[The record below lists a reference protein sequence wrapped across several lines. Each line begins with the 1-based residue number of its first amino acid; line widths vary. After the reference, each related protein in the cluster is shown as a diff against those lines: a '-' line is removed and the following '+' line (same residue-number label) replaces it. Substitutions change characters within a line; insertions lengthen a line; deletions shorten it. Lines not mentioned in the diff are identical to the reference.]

1 MYIKVIPSTSA
12 YNALRYI
19 HKAGSVRIAT
29 DLVGRS
35 PWQLAREIQL
45 HNTLGPK
52 IKHEVIHIP
61 MSAARGEHLTVEKWL
76 RAAQKAMK
84 DLGYEGCPFDLVRHT
99 DKEFDHAHLVVSPI
113 APDGSRVDR
122 RGDHFKAERVGR
134 EIERE
139 LGLVQIKGLAG
150 QKERREVER
159 DLEIPRLTMLADMDE
174 IPRQGEPGNTG
185 LRDAIESAIRRALLD
200 SRTFTDLAKQ
210 LLKSGVLMEATISK
224 AGKVTGLGYRLYG
237 DQGGYIQASKVHESF
252 SFAKLQKKH
261 GISFVEAR
269 DLPNL
274 RPGAVVSMDDMNVL
288 LTGERTPTS
297 NRLDRAVRDLSR
309 HLMLSMSR
317 RANANT
323 QITQP
328 RGADTSRAYR
338 STAIRL
344 YHAGI
349 GGQLFA
355 GDPADGSRSIL
366 LSRRPLPER
375 LAASGGGPTAP
386 EQAYT
391 TEPLGD
397 RISQP
402 APGLAGSLSA
412 DQIAGGS
419 QGVPAQDGPRPDL
432 DVPRS
437 SPTGREGISAPGT
450 VGAGL
455 PAALGGDPGGGS
467 SRSLGSA
474 SSRSD
479 AGGVPDATGGP
490 HGPGRTEEA
499 ATGGAGADRLGGLG
513 GPGSLGGVRSESEQ
527 IQEEVTHPRRLLVG
541 SGDPD
546 GLEPELSE
554 VVAPW
559 GTVVGFERA
568 RPDEFGDMVWAVE
581 ADAREVAPALE
592 DHNLAALEV
601 VEQGFPACAITQ
613 EEKAKGP
620 LERVAAFVRR
630 AWERLEELVRG
641 ALASD
646 SMPVAKAS
654 DKVDQDHLIFDEEDI
669 AATRKAMQKAKEERD
684 RRTPKT
690 PDYTERSDGSG
701 RAQKLSAK
709 EGPNRRR

>member
-19 HKAGSVRIAT
+19 HKAGSERIAT

-35 PWQLAREIQL
+35 PWQLAQEIKL

-61 MSAARGEHLTVEKWL
+61 MSAAMGEYLAAEKWL
-76 RAAQKAMK
+76 KVSQKVMK
-84 DLGYEGCPFDLVRHT
+84 DLGYEGCPFDLVRHL
-99 DKEFDHAHLVVSPI
+99 DKEFDHAHLVVTPI

-122 RGDHFKAERVGR
+122 RGDHFRAERVGR

-174 IPRQGEPGNTG
+174 IPRQGEPAGTG

-210 LLKSGVLMEATISK
+210 LMKSGVRMEATISK

-261 GISFVEAR
+261 GISFEESR

-274 RPGAVVSMDDMNVL
+274 RAGAIVAMDDLSGL
-288 LTGERTPTS
+288 LAGGRTPIS
-297 NRLDRAVRDLSR
+297 GRLNRTVKDLSR
-309 HLMLSMSR
+309 HLMLSMNR

-328 RGADTSRAYR
+328 WRADTSRAYR

-349 GGQLFA
+349 SGQLPA
-355 GDPADGSRSIL
+355 GEPSDGSRSIV

-375 LAASGGGPTAP
+375 MAAPGGGSTAT

-397 RISQP
+397 SLSQP
-402 APGLAGSLSA
+402 APGLAGSLNA
-412 DQIAGGS
+412 DQGAGRG

-432 DVPRS
+432 DVSSS
-437 SPTGREGISAPGT
+437 SPAGGEGISAPGT

-467 SRSLGSA
+467 SRSLGPA
-474 SSRSD
+474 SSGTN
-479 AGGVPDATGGP
+479 AGGVPDASGGP
-490 HGPGRTEEA
+490 HGSSRAEEA
-499 ATGGAGADRLGGLG
+499 PTGGAGADRLGGMG

-527 IQEEVTHPRRLLVG
+527 IQEEVTPPRRLQVG

-546 GLEPELSE
+546 GLEPGLSE
-554 VVAPW
+554 VTAPW
-559 GTVVGFERA
+559 GTVVEFERA
-568 RPDEFGDMVWAVE
+568 RPDELGDMVWAVE
-581 ADAREVAPALE
+581 ADARSVDPALE

-601 VEQGFPACAITQ
+601 VEQGFPDIVITL
-613 EEKAKGP
+613 EERAKGP

-646 SMPVAKAS
+646 ARPVATAS
-654 DKVDQDHLIFDEEDI
+654 DKADQDLLIFDEDDI
-669 AATRKAMQKAKEERD
+669 DTTRKAMRKAKEEREA
-684 RRTPKT
+684 RAPKT
-690 PDYTERSDGSG
+690 PDYTERSGGSE
-701 RAQKLSAK
+701 RAQNSGAK
-709 EGPNRRR
+709 EDPNRRR